1 MSSIDNR
8 VVKMEFDNKQFESGV
23 STTMSTLDK
32 LKAKLKFKDESKSLD
47 DISNK
52 AKKMDF
58 SPLASAV
65 QTVADRFSNLG
76 IVGMTVLQNITT
88 SVMNLGT
95 QMLKSITIDPI
106 KSGLSEYETQIN
118 SVQTILSNTRSK
130 GTNIDQV
137 NAALDELNTYAD
149 KTIYNFTEM
158 TRNIGTFTAAGVGLD
173 ESVSAIKGIANLAAA
188 SGSTSTQAST
198 AMYQLSQALA
208 AGRVSLMD
216 WNSVVNAGMGG
227 ELFQTALKR
236 TAENMGTNVDAMI
249 EKYGSFRESLTQGG
263 WLTAEVLT
271 ETLSQI
277 AGAYSK
283 EDLLAKGYT
292 ESQANEI
299 MSLAQDAEDAA
310 TKVTTFTKLIDTL
323 GEALQSGWTQSWET
337 IIGDFE
343 DAKELWSGVSD
354 ILGGYINADAQA
366 RNEMLQGWADM
377 GGRQQIIEGVS
388 TAFQNLVRI
397 LGFVQRG
404 FQKALPPMTSEGLF
418 NITKGFNDL
427 MKALTPTP
435 EMLID
440 IGKIAHGVGS
450 VLSIIGQVI
459 STIARS
465 IFNFLGS
472 KGVGSVAETLLDTLA
487 NVAEF
492 FIDIDNSMKSGSGL
506 DKLASGLDTAFG
518 GISDLLGKATGGVKT
533 FGDAL
538 DVVFDIIGDVV
549 GAIGGG
555 FTDAIEWVSENLD
568 FGDIF
573 GAAAGGGIFLV
584 GKKIAGVFDTIRE
597 AIEKFTGGGGGEDK
611 GPGIKEKISDI
622 LDGVGDSIQAFTSG
636 IKAGTLLTIAASI
649 GILTLSLAK
658 LSEIPA
664 HKVNDSLMQIGIMMG
679 ELIGAFA
686 LLQVAL
692 KKLNNKGIIK
702 AGATLIL
709 IATAVNILAD
719 AVSKMAEIDSDKVAQ
734 GLIAVGVGLAELVA
748 ALKFLDG
755 VKINLRTSV
764 AIIAIAEACKML
776 ADAVDKFSDMSW
788 DEIGRGLT
796 AMGGA
801 LAEVSLA
808 LAGLSKAGGGGALLG
823 SGGIFI
829 TVQAMKDVADVL
841 KELGDMEWD
850 QIGKGLSAM
859 GGALAEL
866 AIATGAV
873 GKVAGVGAIFGGGGL
888 ALAAQSLK
896 PLAETLKSIG
906 DMDWEQIGKGLTGMG
921 GALTELGLITGILG
935 KVTGAGG
942 LLGAAT
948 LVIGVQALKP
958 LGDALSQIGSLDW
971 ETIGRG
977 LVGMGAGLGE
987 LALIS
992 GLVGS
997 ITGAGG
1003 LVGAATLVLG
1013 VQALQPLADALEQ
1026 MGSMS
1031 WEEIAKGLVA
1041 MGGALTE
1048 VGVISGLVGTL
1059 GGPLATLGAG
1069 TLTLGVQGL
1078 GDLADAL
1085 QKFGSMDWD
1094 SIGRGLT
1101 AMGAAM
1107 GETALGGLLNTFSGP
1122 GLATLSQAAEPL
1134 GTLADS
1140 VKKWSG
1146 VSVPEGLGTQLGTLA
1161 DGIGKFTF
1169 GGFGAGAIATVA
1181 EPLGTLATSVRKWN
1195 GVTIPENIGTG
1206 MQNLADGVNAF
1217 TLSGLAGFSIG
1228 AVAEPLGTLATSVRK
1243 WNGID
1248 IAENIGEGLK
1258 SLADGVGAFT
1268 FSGFSTGGM
1277 YSVVE
1282 PLGELATAVRKWNG
1296 ITITEGLGDGLKGLA
1311 DGLNAFASVNTSGL
1325 SGLTDLGPAVSG
1337 IASAANQ
1344 LAGVNFSGVAAN
1356 LKSFASSLSA
1366 IPAAISGLGA
1376 SMASAASSAVSSFSS
1391 ALTVGLMA
1399 ASIGATATI
1408 AAMFVTMG
1416 ASISSGFTATSA
1428 QFAQGASKWMQ
1439 SLAQG
1444 ISAKSGSVTTATRNV
1459 MTKAAQSVQGFSG
1472 RFRSAGIDAM
1482 NGLAA
1487 GIRAGGSGA
1496 INAAANVASRAL
1508 AAAKRALDSHSPS
1521 KKFMELGEDSDKGLI
1536 NGFLA
1541 LSNKVEAAARGVA
1554 TGALNGAT
1562 DGLSNIGTLSAKVTP
1577 IFDGSNGKLFSGGS
1591 IRANVDT
1598 RGLNGS
1604 VVSLSELMSA
1614 NEQNLIRQNSELRT
1628 SVETLQSEV
1637 SNLGDKIANM
1647 QFGFYVD
1654 GKNLAKATAK
1664 PMNQQLQILSKRS
1677 RL

>member
-76 IVGMTVLQNITT
+76 IVGMTALQNITT

-137 NAALDELNTYAD
+137 NDALDELNTYAD

-188 SGSTSTQAST
+188 SGSTSAQASQ

-277 AGAYSK
+277 AGVYSK

-299 MSLAQDAEDAA
+299 MALAQDAENAA

-337 IIGDFE
+337 VIGDFE
-343 DAKELWSGVSD
+343 EARELWSGVSD

-366 RNEMLQGWADM
+366 RNEMLKGWADM
-377 GGRQQIIEGVS
+377 GGRQHIIDGVS
-388 TAFQNLVRI
+388 TAFQNLVSI
-397 LGFVQRG
+397 LGTVKSG
-404 FQKALPPMTSEGLF
+404 FEKALPPITSEGLF
-418 NITKGFNDL
+418 NITKGFSDL
-427 MKALTPTP
+427 MKALTPSTD
-435 EMLID
+435 MLED
-440 IGKIAHGVGS
+440 LGTIAEGVGS
-450 VLSIIGQVI
+450 VLSIIGQVV
-459 STIARS
+459 STIAGS

-472 KGVGSVAETLLDTLA
+472 KGVGSVAETLLGTLA
-487 NVAEF
+487 DVAQF

-506 DKLASGLDTAFG
+506 DKLANGLDTAFG
-518 GISDLLGKATGGVKT
+518 GVSGLFEKATGGVKT

-538 DVVFDIIGDVV
+538 GVVFDIIGDVV

-555 FTDAIEWVSENLD
+555 FADAIKWVSENLD

-597 AIEKFTGGGGGEDK
+597 AIEKFTGGGKGGEETES
-611 GPGIKEKISDI
+611 IKDKISNL
-622 LDGVGDSIQAFTSG
+622 LDGVGDSLKSFTTG

-686 LLQVAL
+686 LLQLAL
-692 KKLNNKGIIK
+692 KKLNSKGVVK
-702 AGATLIL
+702 AGITLIL
-709 IATAVNILAD
+709 IATAINILAS
-719 AVSKMAEIDSDKVAQ
+719 AVKKMADIDPDRIAQ
-734 GLIAVGVGLAELVA
+734 GLVAVGVGLAEIVA
-748 ALKFLDG
+748 ALKILDG
-755 VKINLRTSV
+755 TKINLRTSV
-764 AIIAIAEACKML
+764 AIIAIAEACKIL
-776 ADAVDKFSDMSW
+776 ADAVEKFSNLSW
-788 DEIGRGLT
+788 DEIGRGLA

-801 LAEVSLA
+801 LAEVSIA

-823 SGGIFI
+823 SAGIFI
-829 TVQAMKDVADVL
+829 TVQALKDVADIL
-841 KELGDMEWD
+841 KELGEMEWEE
-850 QIGKGLSAM
+850 IGKGLAAM

-866 AIATGAV
+866 SIATASV
-873 GKVAGVGAIFGGGGL
+873 GKIAGVGAIFGGGGL

-896 PLAETLKSIG
+896 PIAEALQDIG
-906 DMDWEQIGKGLTGMG
+906 DMEWEEIGKGLTGMG
-921 GALTELGLITGILG
+921 GALAELGL
-935 KVTGAGG
+935 VTG
-942 LLGAAT
+942 LLGSISGMGGLVGAGA
-948 LVIGVQALKP
+948 LVIAVQSLKP
-958 LGDALSQIGSLDW
+958 LADALDQIGSMSW
-971 ETIGRG
+971 EEIGKG

-997 ITGAGG
+997 LTGMGG
-1003 LVGAATLVLG
+1003 LVGAGTLVLG

-1031 WEEIAKGLVA
+1031 WEEIGRGLVA

-1122 GLATLSQAAEPL
+1122 GLATISQAAEPL

-1146 VSVPEGLGTQLGTLA
+1146 VSVPEGLGAQLGTLA

-1169 GGFGAGAIATVA
+1169 GGFGAGAISTVA
-1181 EPLGTLATSVRKWN
+1181 EPLGTLATSVKKWN
-1195 GVTIPENIGTG
+1195 GVTVPENIGTG
-1206 MQNLADGVNAF
+1206 MQSLADGVNAF

-1243 WNGID
+1243 WNGIT
-1248 IAENIGEGLK
+1248 IAENIGTGLK

-1268 FSGFSTGGM
+1268 LSGFSTGGM
-1277 YSVVE
+1277 YAVVE
-1282 PLGELATAVRKWNG
+1282 PLGQLATAVRKWNG
-1296 ITITEGLGDGLKGLA
+1296 ITITEGLGSGLKGLA
-1311 DGLNAFASVNTSGL
+1311 EGLGAFGSMNTSGL
-1325 SGLTDLGPAVSG
+1325 SNLTNLGPAVNS
-1337 IASAANQ
+1337 IADAANT
-1344 LAGVNFSGVAAN
+1344 LAAVNISAFAA
-1356 LKSFASSLSA
+1356 SLNV
-1366 IPAAISGLGA
+1366 IPSAISGLGA
-1376 SMASAASSAVSSFSS
+1376 SMASAATSAVMSFSAAMS
-1391 ALTVGLMA
+1391 AGLMT
-1399 ASIGATATI
+1399 ASVASTATVS
-1408 AAMFVTMG
+1408 AMFLSITASVT
-1416 ASISSGFTATSA
+1416 SGFASTSS
-1428 QFAQGASKWMQ
+1428 QFLQGASKWMQ

-1444 ISAKSGSVTTATRNV
+1444 IRAKESMVTTSTRRV
-1459 MTKAAQSVQGFSG
+1459 MDQAARSVQNYSG

-1508 AAAKRALDSHSPS
+1508 AAAKAALDSHSPS

-1541 LSNKVEAAARGVA
+1541 LSSKVEAAARGVA

-1562 DGLSNIGTLSAKVTP
+1562 DGLSNIGSLSAKVTP

-1664 PMNQQLQILSKRS
+1664 PMNQQLQILSRRS

>member
-76 IVGMTVLQNITT
+76 IVGMTALQNITT

-137 NAALDELNTYAD
+137 NSALDELNTYAD

-299 MSLAQDAEDAA
+299 MALAQDAENAA

-343 DAKELWSGVSD
+343 EARELWSGVSD

-388 TAFQNLVRI
+388 TAFQNLVSI
-397 LGFVQRG
+397 LGAVKSG
-404 FQKALPPMTSEGLF
+404 FERALPPITSEGLF
-418 NITKGFNDL
+418 NISKGFNDL
-427 MKALTPTP
+427 MKALTPSTD
-435 EMLID
+435 MLKD
-440 IGKIAHGVGS
+440 LGTIAEGVGS

-459 STIARS
+459 GTIAGS

-472 KGVGSVAETLLDTLA
+472 KGVGSVAETLLGTLA
-487 NVAEF
+487 DVAQF

-506 DKLASGLDTAFG
+506 DKLASGLDAAFG
-518 GISDLLGKATGGVKT
+518 GISDLLGKATGGVET

-538 DVVFDIIGDVV
+538 GVIVDIIGDVV

-555 FTDAIEWVSENLD
+555 FTDAIKWVSENLD

-573 GAAAGGGIFLV
+573 GAAAGGGIFLI

-597 AIEKFTGGGGGEDK
+597 AIEKFTGGGGEDK
-611 GPGIKEKISDI
+611 GPGIKEKISDL

-702 AGATLIL
+702 AGAALIL
-709 IATAVNILAD
+709 IATAVNVLAD
-719 AVSKMAEIDSDKVAQ
+719 AVSKMADIDSDKVAQ

-776 ADAVDKFSDMSW
+776 ADAVEKFSGMSW

-801 LAEVSLA
+801 LAEVSIA
-808 LAGLSKAGGGGALLG
+808 LAGLSKVGGGGALLG

-841 KELGDMEWD
+841 KELGGMEWEE
-850 QIGKGLSAM
+850 IGKGLSAM

-866 AIATGAV
+866 AIVTGAV
-873 GKVAGVGAIFGGGGL
+873 GKIAGVGAIFGGGGL
-888 ALAAQSLK
+888 GLAAQSLK
-896 PLAETLKSIG
+896 PLAEALQDIG
-906 DMDWEQIGKGLTGMG
+906 DMEWEEIGKGLTGMG
-921 GALTELGLITGILG
+921 GALAELGL
-935 KVTGAGG
+935 VTG
-942 LLGAAT
+942 LLGNISGMGG
-948 LVIGVQALKP
+948 LVGAGALVLAVQSLKP
-958 LGDALSQIGSLDW
+958 LADALEQIGSLDW

-977 LVGMGAGLGE
+977 LVGMGGGLGE

-992 GLVGS
+992 GLVGNL
-997 ITGAGG
+997 TGMGG
-1003 LVGAATLVLG
+1003 LVGAGTLVLG

-1026 MGSMS
+1026 IGSMS
-1031 WEEIAKGLVA
+1031 WEEIAKGLVG

-1122 GLATLSQAAEPL
+1122 GLANISAAAEPL
-1134 GTLADS
+1134 GNLADS

-1146 VSVPEGLGTQLGTLA
+1146 VSVPEGLGTQLGVLA

-1181 EPLGTLATSVRKWN
+1181 EPLGTLATSVKKWN

-1206 MQNLADGVNAF
+1206 MRNLADGVNAF
-1217 TLSGLAGFSIG
+1217 TLSGLAGFGIG

-1243 WNGID
+1243 WNGIT
-1248 IAENIGEGLK
+1248 IAENIGTGLK

-1268 FSGFSTGGM
+1268 LSGFSTGGM
-1277 YSVVE
+1277 YAVVE

-1296 ITITEGLGDGLKGLA
+1296 ITITEGLGSGLKGLA
-1311 DGLNAFASVNTSGL
+1311 DGLNAFANMNTSGL
-1325 SGLTDLGPAVSG
+1325 GSLTNLGPAVSS
-1337 IASAANQ
+1337 IANAANQ
-1344 LAGVNFSGVAAN
+1344 LAGINFAGVASN
-1356 LKSFASSLSA
+1356 LASFTSSLSA
-1366 IPAAISGLGA
+1366 IPAAISGLGG
-1376 SMASAASSAVSSFSS
+1376 SMAAAAASAVSSFSS
-1391 ALTVGLMA
+1391 TLTAGLMA
-1399 ASIGATATI
+1399 ASVGATATVT
-1408 AAMFVTMG
+1408 AMFVVMG
-1416 ASISSGFTATSA
+1416 ASISSGFTTTSA

-1444 ISAKSGSVTTATRNV
+1444 ISAKSSSVTSATRNV
-1459 MTKAAQSVQGFSG
+1459 MNQAAQAVQGYSG
-1472 RFRSAGIDAM
+1472 RFRSAGVDAM

-1508 AAAKRALDSHSPS
+1508 AAAKRALDSNSPS
-1521 KKFMELGEDSDKGLI
+1521 KKFMELGEDSDQGLI

-1562 DGLSNIGTLSAKVTP
+1562 DGLSDMGKLSARVTP
-1577 IFDGSNGKLFSGGS
+1577 IFDGSNSKIFSGGS

-1614 NEQNLIRQNSELRT
+1614 NEQNLIRQNSELRS

-1637 SNLGDKIANM
+1637 SNLGDKIASM

-1664 PMNQQLQILSKRS
+1664 PMNQQLQILSRRS

>member
-76 IVGMTVLQNITT
+76 IVGMTALQNITT

-95 QMLKSITIDPI
+95 QMLKSITVDPI

-173 ESVSAIKGIANLAAA
+173 ESVNAIKGIANLAAA

-277 AGAYSK
+277 AGVYSK

-299 MSLAQDAEDAA
+299 MSLAQDAENAA

-337 IIGDFE
+337 VIGDFE
-343 DAKELWSGVSD
+343 EARELWSGVSD

-366 RNEMLQGWADM
+366 RNEMLKGWADM

-440 IGKIAHGVGS
+440 IGKIAQGVGS

-459 STIARS
+459 STIAGS

-492 FIDIDNSMKSGSGL
+492 FIDIDQSMKSGSGL
-506 DKLASGLDTAFG
+506 DKLANGLDATFG
-518 GISDLLGKATGGVKT
+518 GISGLLEKATGGVKS
-533 FGDAL
+533 FGDVL
-538 DVVFDIIGDVV
+538 DRIVDIIGDVV
-549 GAIGGG
+549 SAIGGG
-555 FTDAIEWVSENLD
+555 FTDAINWVSENLD

-611 GPGIKEKISDI
+611 GPGIKEKISDL
-622 LDGVGDSIQAFTSG
+622 LDGVGESIQAFTSG

-764 AIIAIAEACKML
+764 AIIAIAEACEML

-829 TVQAMKDVADVL
+829 TVQAMKDVAEVL

-850 QIGKGLSAM
+850 QIGKGLAAM

-866 AIATGAV
+866 SIATGAV
-873 GKVAGVGAIFGGGGL
+873 GKIAGGGALLGGGGL

-896 PLAETLKSIG
+896 PLADTLKSIG

-921 GALTELGLITGILG
+921 GALAELGLVTGLLG
-935 KVTGAGG
+935 TISGAGG
-942 LLGAAT
+942 LVGAAT
-948 LVIGVQALKP
+948 LVIAVQSLKP
-958 LGDALSQIGSLDW
+958 LGDALAQIGGLDW

-997 ITGAGG
+997 IAGVGG
-1003 LVGAATLVLG
+1003 LVGAGTLVLG
-1013 VQALQPLADALEQ
+1013 VQALQPLADALQ
-1026 MGSMS
+1026 QIGSMS
-1031 WEEIAKGLVA
+1031 WEEIAKGLVG

-1048 VGVISGLVGTL
+1048 IGVISGLVGTL

-1146 VSVPEGLGTQLGTLA
+1146 VTIPEGLGAQLGTLA
-1161 DGIGKFTF
+1161 GGIQSFTF
-1169 GGFGAGAIATVA
+1169 GGFGAGAISTVA
-1181 EPLGTLATSVRKWN
+1181 EPLGTLATSVKKWN
-1195 GVTIPENIGTG
+1195 GVTVPENIGTG
-1206 MQNLADGVNAF
+1206 MHSLADGVNAF
-1217 TLSGLAGFSIG
+1217 TFSGLAGFSIG

-1248 IAENIGEGLK
+1248 IAENIGTGLK

-1268 FSGFSTGGM
+1268 FTGFSTGGM
-1277 YSVVE
+1277 YAVVE

-1296 ITITEGLGDGLKGLA
+1296 ITITEGLGAGLKGLA
-1311 DGLNAFASVNTSGL
+1311 DGLNAFGNLNTSGL
-1325 SGLTDLGPAVSG
+1325 SSLTNLGPAVSG
-1337 IASAANQ
+1337 IVSAANQ
-1344 LAGVNFSGVAAN
+1344 LAGVNFAGVASN
-1356 LKSFASSLSA
+1356 LSSFASSLSA
-1366 IPAAISGLGA
+1366 IPAAISGLGS
-1376 SMASAASSAVSSFSS
+1376 SMASAAASVVSSFSS
-1391 ALTVGLMA
+1391 TLTTGLMA
-1399 ASIGATATI
+1399 ASVGATATI
-1408 AAMFVTMG
+1408 TAMFVTMG
-1416 ASISSGFTATSA
+1416 ASISAGFTTTSA
-1428 QFAQGASKWMQ
+1428 QFSQGASKWMQ

-1444 ISAKSGSVTTATRNV
+1444 ISAKSGSVTSATRNV
-1459 MTKAAQSVQGFSG
+1459 MTRAAQSVQGFSG

-1554 TGALNGAT
+1554 TGALDGAT
-1562 DGLSNIGTLSAKVTP
+1562 DGLSNMGTLSAKVAP
-1577 IFDGSNGKLFSGGS
+1577 IFDGNNGKLFSGGS

-1628 SVETLQSEV
+1628 SVEKLQSEV
-1637 SNLGDKIANM
+1637 GTLGDKISNM

>member
-32 LKAKLKFKDESKSLD
+32 LKVKLKFKDESKSLD

-65 QTVADRFSNLG
+65 QTVADRFGTLG
-76 IVGMTVLQNITT
+76 IVGMTAIQNITT

-188 SGSTSTQAST
+188 SGSTSTQASQ

-299 MSLAQDAEDAA
+299 MALAQDAENAA

-337 IIGDFE
+337 VIGDFE
-343 DAKELWSGVSD
+343 EARELWSGVSD

-366 RNEMLQGWADM
+366 RNEMLKGWADM
-377 GGRQQIIEGVS
+377 GGRQHIIDGVS
-388 TAFQNLVRI
+388 TAFQNLVSI
-397 LGFVQRG
+397 LGTVKSG
-404 FQKALPPMTSEGLF
+404 FEKALPPITSEGLF
-418 NITKGFNDL
+418 NITKGFSDL
-427 MKALTPTP
+427 MKALIPSTD
-435 EMLID
+435 MLED
-440 IGKIAHGVGS
+440 LGTIAEGVGS
-450 VLSIIGQVI
+450 VLSIVGQVI
-459 STIARS
+459 STIAGS

-487 NVAEF
+487 DVAQF
-492 FIDIDNSMKSGSGL
+492 FIDIDNSMKNGSGL
-506 DKLASGLDTAFG
+506 DKLANGLDTAFG
-518 GISDLLGKATGGVKT
+518 GISDILGKATGGVKT

-538 DVVFDIIGDVV
+538 GVVFDIIGDVV

-555 FTDAIEWVSENLD
+555 FTDAIKWVSENLD

-573 GAAAGGGIFLV
+573 GAAAGGGIFLI

-597 AIEKFTGGGGGEDK
+597 AIEKFTGGGKGGDDTES
-611 GPGIKEKISDI
+611 IKDKISSL
-622 LDGVGDSIQAFTSG
+622 LDGVKDSVQSFTTG
-636 IKAGTLLTIAASI
+636 IKAGTLITIAASI

-664 HKVNDSLMQIGIMMG
+664 HKVSDSLMQIGIMMG
-679 ELIGAFA
+679 ELVGAFA
-686 LLQVAL
+686 LLQLAL
-692 KKLNNKGIIK
+692 KKFNSKGVVK
-702 AGATLIL
+702 AGVTLIL
-709 IATAVNILAD
+709 IATAIDILAS
-719 AVSKMAEIDSDKVAQ
+719 AVKKMADIDPDRVAQ
-734 GLIAVGVGLAELVA
+734 GLVAVGIGLAELVG
-748 ALKFLDG
+748 ALKILNG
-755 VKINLRTSV
+755 TNINLRTSV
-764 AIIAIAEACKML
+764 AIIAIAEACKIL
-776 ADAVDKFSDMSW
+776 ADAVDKFSNLSW

-823 SGGIFI
+823 SAGIFI
-829 TVQAMKDVADVL
+829 TVQALKDVADIL
-841 KELGDMEWD
+841 QELGEMEWEE
-850 QIGKGLSAM
+850 IGKGLAAM

-866 AIATGAV
+866 SIATASV
-873 GKVAGVGAIFGGGGL
+873 GKIAGGGAIFGGGGI

-896 PLAETLKSIG
+896 PIAEALQDIG
-906 DMDWEQIGKGLTGMG
+906 DMEWEEIGKGLTGMG
-921 GALTELGLITGILG
+921 GALAELGI
-935 KVTGAGG
+935 VTG
-942 LLGAAT
+942 LLG
-948 LVIGVQALKP
+948 
-958 LGDALSQIGSLDW
+958 S
-971 ETIGRG
+971 
-977 LVGMGAGLGE
+977 
-987 LALIS
+987 IS
-992 GLVGS
+992 GM
-997 ITGAGG
+997 GG
-1003 LVGAATLVLG
+1003 LVGAGTLVLG
-1013 VQALQPLADALEQ
+1013 VQTLQPLADALEK

-1031 WEEIAKGLVA
+1031 WEEIGRGLVA

-1161 DGIGKFTF
+1161 DGIGKFAF
-1169 GGFGAGAIATVA
+1169 GGFGAGVISTVA
-1181 EPLGTLATSVRKWN
+1181 EPLGTLATSVKKWN
-1195 GVTIPENIGTG
+1195 GVTVPENIGTG
-1206 MQNLADGVNAF
+1206 MQSLADGVNAF

-1243 WNGID
+1243 WNGIT
-1248 IAENIGEGLK
+1248 IAENIGTGLK

-1268 FSGFSTGGM
+1268 LSGFSTGGM
-1277 YSVVE
+1277 YAVVE
-1282 PLGELATAVRKWNG
+1282 PLGQLATAVRKWNG
-1296 ITITEGLGDGLKGLA
+1296 ITITEGLGSGLKGLA
-1311 DGLNAFASVNTSGL
+1311 EGLNAFGSMNTSGL
-1325 SGLTDLGPAVSG
+1325 VNLTNLGPAVNS
-1337 IASAANQ
+1337 IANAANT
-1344 LAGVNFSGVAAN
+1344 LATVNFSGAAAN
-1356 LKSFASSLSA
+1356 ISAFAASLNT
-1366 IPAAISGLGA
+1366 IPSAISGLGA
-1376 SMASAASSAVSSFSS
+1376 SMASAATSAVMSFSS
-1391 ALTVGLMA
+1391 AMSAGLMA
-1399 ASIGATATI
+1399 ASVASTATVST
-1408 AAMFVTMG
+1408 MFLSITASVT
-1416 ASISSGFTATSA
+1416 SGFASTSS
-1428 QFAQGASKWMQ
+1428 QFLQGASKWMQ

-1444 ISAKSGSVTTATRNV
+1444 TRSKESVVTTSTRRV
-1459 MTKAAQSVQGFSG
+1459 MDQAARSVQNYSG

-1482 NGLAA
+1482 NGLAS

-1508 AAAKRALDSHSPS
+1508 AAAKNALDSNSPS

-1536 NGFLA
+1536 NGFLSLA
-1541 LSNKVEAAARGVA
+1541 NKVEAAARGVA

-1562 DGLSNIGTLSAKVTP
+1562 DGLGNIGSLSAKVTP
-1577 IFDGSNGKLFSGGS
+1577 IFDGNNSKLFSGGS

-1604 VVSLSELMSA
+1604 VVSLSDLMSA
-1614 NEQNLIRQNSELRT
+1614 NEQSLIRQNSELRT

-1664 PMNQQLQILSKRS
+1664 PMNQQLQILSRRS

>member
-76 IVGMTVLQNITT
+76 IVGMTALQNITT

-95 QMLKSITIDPI
+95 QMLKSITVDPI

-173 ESVSAIKGIANLAAA
+173 ESVNAIKGIANLAAA

-277 AGAYSK
+277 AGVYSK

-299 MSLAQDAEDAA
+299 MSLAQDAENAA
-310 TKVTTFTKLIDTL
+310 IKVTTFTKLIDTL

-337 IIGDFE
+337 VIGDFE
-343 DAKELWSGVSD
+343 EARELWSGVSD

-366 RNEMLQGWADM
+366 RNEMLKGWVDM
-377 GGRQQIIEGVS
+377 GGRQQIIDGVS
-388 TAFQNLVRI
+388 TAFQNLVTI
-397 LGFVQRG
+397 LGTVKSG
-404 FQKALPPMTSEGLF
+404 FEKALPPMTSEGLF
-418 NITKGFNDL
+418 NISKGFNDL
-427 MKALTPTP
+427 MKALTPST
-435 EMLID
+435 EMLED
-440 IGKIAHGVGS
+440 LGTIAQGVGS

-459 STIARS
+459 STIAGS

-487 NVAEF
+487 NVAKF

-506 DKLASGLDTAFG
+506 DKLANGLDAAFG
-518 GISDLLGKATGGVKT
+518 GISGLLEKATGGVKT
-533 FGDAL
+533 FGDVL
-538 DVVFDIIGDVV
+538 DRIVDIIGDVV

-555 FTDAIEWVSENLD
+555 FTDAIKWVSENLD

-584 GKKIAGVFDTIRE
+584 GKKIAGVFDTIRQ

-611 GPGIKEKISDI
+611 GPGIKEKISDL

-829 TVQAMKDVADVL
+829 TVQAMKDVAEVL
-841 KELGDMEWD
+841 KELGGMEWEE
-850 QIGKGLSAM
+850 IGKGLAAM

-873 GKVAGVGAIFGGGGL
+873 GKIAGGGALLGGGGL

-906 DMDWEQIGKGLTGMG
+906 DMDWEQIDKGLTGMG
-921 GALTELGLITGILG
+921 GALTELGLITGLLG
-935 KVTGAGG
+935 KIAGVGG
-942 LLGAAT
+942 LMGAAT
-948 LVIGVQALKP
+948 LVIAVQSLKP

-977 LVGMGAGLGE
+977 LVGMGAGLTE

-997 ITGAGG
+997 IAGVGG
-1003 LVGAATLVLG
+1003 LVGAGTLVLG
-1013 VQALQPLADALEQ
+1013 VQALQPLADALQ
-1026 MGSMS
+1026 QIGSMS
-1031 WEEIAKGLVA
+1031 WEEIAKGLVG

-1048 VGVISGLVGTL
+1048 IGVISGLVGTL

-1122 GLATLSQAAEPL
+1122 GLANISAAAEPL
-1134 GTLADS
+1134 GNLADS

-1146 VSVPEGLGTQLGTLA
+1146 VSVPEGLGTQLGVLA

-1181 EPLGTLATSVRKWN
+1181 EPLGTLATSVKKWN
-1195 GVTIPENIGTG
+1195 GVTVPENIGTG
-1206 MQNLADGVNAF
+1206 MHSLADGVNAF

-1243 WNGID
+1243 WNGIT
-1248 IAENIGEGLK
+1248 IAENIGTGLK

-1268 FSGFSTGGM
+1268 FTGFSTGGM
-1277 YSVVE
+1277 YAVVE

-1296 ITITEGLGDGLKGLA
+1296 ITITEGLGNGLKGLA
-1311 DGLNAFASVNTSGL
+1311 DGLNAFGNLNTSGL
-1325 SGLTDLGPAVSG
+1325 SSLTNLGPAVSG
-1337 IASAANQ
+1337 IVSAANQ
-1344 LAGVNFSGVAAN
+1344 LSGVNFAGVASN
-1356 LKSFASSLSA
+1356 LSSFASSLRA

-1376 SMASAASSAVSSFSS
+1376 SMASAASSAVASFSAAMS
-1391 ALTVGLMA
+1391 AGLMA
-1399 ASIGATATI
+1399 ASASSIATVS
-1408 AAMFVTMG
+1408 AMFLRIT
-1416 ASISSGFTATSA
+1416 ASVVSGFASTSS
-1428 QFAQGASKWMQ
+1428 QFLQGGSKWMQ

-1444 ISAKSGSVTTATRNV
+1444 IQSRESTVTSATKRV
-1459 MTKAAQSVQGFSG
+1459 MDQASRSVQNYSSK
-1472 RFRSAGIDAM
+1472 FRSAGVDAM

-1496 INAAANVASRAL
+1496 IAAAANVASRAL
-1508 AAAKRALDSHSPS
+1508 AAAKRALDSDSPS
-1521 KKFMELGEDSDKGLI
+1521 KKFMELGEDSDQGLI

-1554 TGALNGAT
+1554 TGALDGAT
-1562 DGLSNIGTLSAKVTP
+1562 DGLSNMGTLSAKVTP

-1628 SVETLQSEV
+1628 SVEKLQSEV
-1637 SNLGDKIANM
+1637 GTLGDKISNM

>member
-58 SPLASAV
+58 STLASAV
-65 QTVADRFSNLG
+65 QTVADRFSTLG
-76 IVGMTVLQNITT
+76 IVGMTALQNITT

-137 NAALDELNTYAD
+137 NSALDELNTYAD

-173 ESVSAIKGIANLAAA
+173 ESVNAIKGIANLAAA

-277 AGAYSK
+277 AGVYSK

-299 MSLAQDAEDAA
+299 MALAQDAENAA

-337 IIGDFE
+337 VIGDFE
-343 DAKELWSGVSD
+343 EARELWSGVSD

-366 RNEMLQGWADM
+366 RNEMLKGWADM
-377 GGRQQIIEGVS
+377 GGRQQIIEGIS
-388 TAFQNLVRI
+388 TAFQNLVSI
-397 LGFVQRG
+397 LGTVKSG
-404 FQKALPPMTSEGLF
+404 FEKALPPITSEGLF

-427 MKALTPTP
+427 MKALTPSTD
-435 EMLID
+435 MLED
-440 IGKIAHGVGS
+440 LGTIAEGVGS

-459 STIARS
+459 STIAGS

-472 KGVGSVAETLLDTLA
+472 KGVGSVAETLLGTLA
-487 NVAEF
+487 DVAQF
-492 FIDIDNSMKSGSGL
+492 FIDINNSMKSGSGL
-506 DKLASGLDTAFG
+506 DKLANGLDAAFG
-518 GISDLLGKATGGVKT
+518 GISDILGKATGGVKT

-538 DVVFDIIGDVV
+538 GVVFDIIGDVVGAIGDVV

-555 FTDAIEWVSENLD
+555 FTDAIQWVSDNLD
-568 FGDIF
+568 FSDIF
-573 GAAAGGGIFLV
+573 GAAAGGGIFLI

-597 AIEKFTGGGGGEDK
+597 AIEKFTGGGKGGDDTES
-611 GPGIKEKISDI
+611 IKDKISSL
-622 LDGVGDSIQAFTSG
+622 LDGVGDSLKSFTTG
-636 IKAGTLLTIAASI
+636 IKAGTLLTIASSI

-664 HKVNDSLMQIGIMMG
+664 HKVSDSLMQIGIMMG
-679 ELIGAFA
+679 ELVGAFA
-686 LLQVAL
+686 LLQLAL
-692 KKLNNKGIIK
+692 KKLNNKGVVK
-702 AGATLIL
+702 AGVTLIL
-709 IATAVNILAD
+709 IATAIDILAS
-719 AVSKMAEIDSDKVAQ
+719 AVKKMADIDPDRIAQ
-734 GLIAVGVGLAELVA
+734 GLVGVGVGLAELVA
-748 ALKFLDG
+748 ALKILDG
-755 VKINLRTSV
+755 AKINLRTSV
-764 AIIAIAEACKML
+764 AIIAIAEACKIL
-776 ADAVDKFSDMSW
+776 ADAVEKFSNLSW

-801 LAEVSLA
+801 LAEVSIA

-823 SGGIFI
+823 SAGIFI
-829 TVQAMKDVADVL
+829 TVQALKDVADIL
-841 KELGDMEWD
+841 KELGDMEWE
-850 QIGKGLSAM
+850 QIGKGLAAM

-866 AIATGAV
+866 SIATASV
-873 GKVAGVGAIFGGGGL
+873 GKIAGGGAIFGGGGI

-896 PLAETLKSIG
+896 PIAEALQDIG
-906 DMDWEQIGKGLTGMG
+906 DMEWEEIGKGLTGMG
-921 GALTELGLITGILG
+921 GALAELGI
-935 KVTGAGG
+935 VTG
-942 LLGAAT
+942 LLGNISGMGG
-948 LVIGVQALKP
+948 LVGAGALVLAVQSLKP
-958 LGDALSQIGSLDW
+958 LADALDQIGSLDW

-997 ITGAGG
+997 IAGVGG
-1003 LVGAATLVLG
+1003 LVGAGTLVLG
-1013 VQALQPLADALEQ
+1013 VQALQPLADALEK

-1031 WEEIAKGLVA
+1031 WEEIGKGLVA

-1169 GGFGAGAIATVA
+1169 GGFGAGAISTVA

-1195 GVTIPENIGTG
+1195 GIT
-1206 MQNLADGVNAF
+1206 
-1217 TLSGLAGFSIG
+1217 
-1228 AVAEPLGTLATSVRK
+1228 
-1243 WNGID
+1243 
-1248 IAENIGEGLK
+1248 IAENIGTGLK

-1268 FSGFSTGGM
+1268 LSGFSTGGM
-1277 YSVVE
+1277 YAVVE
-1282 PLGELATAVRKWNG
+1282 PLGQLATAVRKWNG
-1296 ITITEGLGDGLKGLA
+1296 ITITEGLGSGLKGLA
-1311 DGLNAFASVNTSGL
+1311 DGLNAFGSMNTSGL
-1325 SGLTDLGPAVSG
+1325 GNLTNLGPAVNS
-1337 IASAANQ
+1337 IANAANT
-1344 LAGVNFSGVAAN
+1344 LATVNFSGAAAN
-1356 LKSFASSLSA
+1356 ISAFAASLST

-1376 SMASAASSAVSSFSS
+1376 SMASAATSAVMSFSAAMS
-1391 ALTVGLMA
+1391 AGLMA
-1399 ASIGATATI
+1399 ASVASTATVS
-1408 AAMFVTMG
+1408 AMFLSITTSVT
-1416 ASISSGFTATSA
+1416 SGFASTSS
-1428 QFAQGASKWMQ
+1428 QFLQGASKWMQ

-1444 ISAKSGSVTTATRNV
+1444 IRAKESMVTTSTRRV
-1459 MTKAAQSVQGFSG
+1459 MDQAARSVQNYSG

-1496 INAAANVASRAL
+1496 ITAAANVASRAL
-1508 AAAKRALDSHSPS
+1508 AAAKNALDSHSPS

-1562 DGLSNIGTLSAKVTP
+1562 DGLSNIGSLSAKVTP

-1664 PMNQQLQILSKRS
+1664 PMNQQLQILSRRS

>member
-65 QTVADRFSNLG
+65 QTVADRFSTLG
-76 IVGMTVLQNITT
+76 IVGMTALQNITT

-299 MSLAQDAEDAA
+299 MALAQDAENAA

-343 DAKELWSGVSD
+343 EARELWSGVSD

-366 RNEMLQGWADM
+366 RNEMLKGWADM
-377 GGRQQIIEGVS
+377 GGRQHIIDGVS
-388 TAFQNLVRI
+388 TAFQNLVSI
-397 LGFVQRG
+397 LGAVKSG
-404 FQKALPPMTSEGLF
+404 FEKALPPITSEGLF
-418 NITKGFNDL
+418 NITKGFSDL
-427 MKALTPTP
+427 MKALTPSTD
-435 EMLID
+435 MLED
-440 IGKIAHGVGS
+440 LGTIAEGVGS

-459 STIARS
+459 STIAGS

-487 NVAEF
+487 DVAQF
-492 FIDIDNSMKSGSGL
+492 FIDINNSMKSGSGL
-506 DKLASGLDTAFG
+506 DKLANGLDTAFG
-518 GISDLLGKATGGVKT
+518 GISGLLEKASGGVKT

-538 DVVFDIIGDVV
+538 GVVSDIIGDVV

-555 FTDAIEWVSENLD
+555 FADAIKWVSDTLD
-568 FGDIF
+568 FSDIF
-573 GAAAGGGIFLV
+573 GAVAGGGIFLM
-584 GKKIAGVFDTIRE
+584 GKKLAGVFDTIRE
-597 AIEKFTGGGGGEDK
+597 AIEKFTGGGGGKEDTES
-611 GPGIKEKISDI
+611 IKDKISNL
-622 LDGVGDSIQAFTSG
+622 LDGVGDSLKSFTTG
-636 IKAGTLLTIAASI
+636 IKAGTLLTIASSI

-664 HKVNDSLMQIGIMMG
+664 HKVGDSLMQIGIMMG
-679 ELIGAFA
+679 ELVGAFA
-686 LLQVAL
+686 LLQLAL
-692 KKLNNKGIIK
+692 KKLNNKGVVK
-702 AGATLIL
+702 AGVTLIL
-709 IATAVNILAD
+709 IATAIDILAS
-719 AVSKMAEIDSDKVAQ
+719 AVKKMADIDPDRVAQ
-734 GLIAVGVGLAELVA
+734 GLVAVGVGLAELVA
-748 ALKFLDG
+748 ALKILDG
-755 VKINLRTSV
+755 TKINLRTSV
-764 AIIAIAEACKML
+764 AIIAIAEACKIL
-776 ADAVDKFSDMSW
+776 ADAVEKFSNLSW

-823 SGGIFI
+823 SAGIFV
-829 TVQAMKDVADVL
+829 TVQALKDVADIL
-841 KELGDMEWD
+841 QELGGMEWEE
-850 QIGKGLSAM
+850 IGKGLAAM

-866 AIATGAV
+866 SIATASV
-873 GKVAGVGAIFGGGGL
+873 GKIAGGGAIFGGGGI

-896 PLAETLKSIG
+896 PIAEALQDIG
-906 DMDWEQIGKGLTGMG
+906 DMEWEEIGKGLTGMG
-921 GALTELGLITGILG
+921 GAFAELGI
-935 KVTGAGG
+935 VTG
-942 LLGAAT
+942 LLGSISGMGG
-948 LVIGVQALKP
+948 LVGAGALVLSVQALKP
-958 LGDALSQIGSLDW
+958 LADALDQIGSLDW

-997 ITGAGG
+997 IAGVGG
-1003 LVGAATLVLG
+1003 LVGAGTLVLG
-1013 VQALQPLADALEQ
+1013 VQALQPLADALEK

-1031 WEEIAKGLVA
+1031 WEEIGKGLVA

-1122 GLATLSQAAEPL
+1122 GLATISQAAEPL
-1134 GTLADS
+1134 GALADS

-1169 GGFGAGAIATVA
+1169 GGFGAGAISTVA
-1181 EPLGTLATSVRKWN
+1181 EPLGTLATSVKKWN
-1195 GVTIPENIGTG
+1195 GVTVPENIGTG
-1206 MQNLADGVNAF
+1206 MQSLADGVNAF

-1243 WNGID
+1243 WNGIT
-1248 IAENIGEGLK
+1248 IAENIGDGLK

-1268 FSGFSTGGM
+1268 LSGFSTGGM
-1277 YSVVE
+1277 YAVVE

-1296 ITITEGLGDGLKGLA
+1296 ITITEGLGSGLKGLA
-1311 DGLNAFASVNTSGL
+1311 DGLNAFGSMNTSGL
-1325 SGLTDLGPAVSG
+1325 GNLSNLGPAVNS
-1337 IASAANQ
+1337 IANAANT
-1344 LAGVNFSGVAAN
+1344 LATVNFSGAAAN
-1356 LKSFASSLSA
+1356 ISAFAASLNV

-1376 SMASAASSAVSSFSS
+1376 SMASAATSAVTSFSAAMS
-1391 ALTVGLMA
+1391 AGLMA
-1399 ASIGATATI
+1399 ASVASTATVS
-1408 AAMFVTMG
+1408 AMFLSITASVT
-1416 ASISSGFTATSA
+1416 SGFASTSSE
-1428 QFAQGASKWMQ
+1428 FLQGASKWMQ

-1444 ISAKSGSVTTATRNV
+1444 IRAKESMVTTVTRRV
-1459 MTKAAQSVQGFSG
+1459 MDQAARSVQNYSG
-1472 RFRSAGIDAM
+1472 RFRSAGVDAM

-1508 AAAKRALDSHSPS
+1508 AAAKAALDSHSPS

-1562 DGLSNIGTLSAKVTP
+1562 DGLSNIGSLSAKVTP
-1577 IFDGSNGKLFSGGS
+1577 IFDGSNSKLFSGGS

-1664 PMNQQLQILSKRS
+1664 PMNQQLQILSRRS

>member
-173 ESVSAIKGIANLAAA
+173 ESVNAIKGIANLAAA

-277 AGAYSK
+277 AGVYSK

-299 MSLAQDAEDAA
+299 MALAQDAEDAA

-337 IIGDFE
+337 VIGDFE
-343 DAKELWSGVSD
+343 EAKELWSGVSD

-388 TAFQNLVRI
+388 TAFQNLVSI
-397 LGFVQRG
+397 LGAVKSG
-404 FQKALPPMTSEGLF
+404 FEKALPPITSEGLF

-427 MKALTPTP
+427 MKALTPSTD
-435 EMLID
+435 MLED
-440 IGKIAHGVGS
+440 LGTIAQGVGS

-459 STIARS
+459 STVAGS

-472 KGVGSVAETLLDTLA
+472 KGVGSVAETLLGTLA
-487 NVAEF
+487 DVAQF

-518 GISDLLGKATGGVKT
+518 GISGLLEKATGGVKT
-533 FGDAL
+533 FGDVL
-538 DVVFDIIGDVV
+538 DVVVDIIGDVV
-549 GAIGGG
+549 SAIGGG

-597 AIEKFTGGGGGEDK
+597 AIEKFTGGGGEDK
-611 GPGIKEKISDI
+611 GPGIKEKISDL
-622 LDGVGDSIQAFTSG
+622 LDGVGESIQAFTSG

-776 ADAVDKFSDMSW
+776 ADAVEKFSDMSW

-808 LAGLSKAGGGGALLG
+808 LAGLSKVGGGGALLG

-829 TVQAMKDVADVL
+829 TVQAMKDVAGVL
-841 KELGDMEWD
+841 KEL
-850 QIGKGLSAM
+850 

-873 GKVAGVGAIFGGGGL
+873 GKIAGVGAIFGGGGL

-896 PLAETLKSIG
+896 PLAETLQDIG
-906 DMDWEQIGKGLTGMG
+906 DMEWEEIGKGLTGMG
-921 GALTELGLITGILG
+921 GALAELGLITGILG
-935 KVTGAGG
+935 KVSGAGG

-948 LVIGVQALKP
+948 LVISVQALKP
-958 LGDALSQIGSLDW
+958 LGDALDQIGSLDW

-997 ITGAGG
+997 ITGVGG
-1003 LVGAATLVLG
+1003 LVGAGTLVLG

-1026 MGSMS
+1026 IGSMS
-1031 WEEIAKGLVA
+1031 WEEIAKGLVG

-1048 VGVISGLVGTL
+1048 IGVISGLVGTL

-1122 GLATLSQAAEPL
+1122 GLATISAAAEPL

-1146 VSVPEGLGTQLGTLA
+1146 VSVPEGLGTQLGVLA

-1169 GGFGAGAIATVA
+1169 GGFGAGAISTVA
-1181 EPLGTLATSVRKWN
+1181 EPLGTLATSVKKWN

-1206 MQNLADGVNAF
+1206 MQSLADGVNAF

-1311 DGLNAFASVNTSGL
+1311 DGLNAFANLNTSGL

-1337 IASAANQ
+1337 IVSAVNQ
-1344 LAGVNFSGVAAN
+1344 LAGVNFAGVASN
-1356 LKSFASSLSA
+1356 LASFASSLST
-1366 IPAAISGLGA
+1366 IPAAISGLGG
-1376 SMASAASSAVSSFSS
+1376 SMASAAVSAVSSFSS
-1391 ALTVGLMA
+1391 ALTAGLLA

-1408 AAMFVTMG
+1408 TAMFVTMG
-1416 ASISSGFTATSA
+1416 ASISSGFTATSS

-1444 ISAKSGSVTTATRNV
+1444 ISAKSSSVTSATRNV
-1459 MTKAAQSVQGFSG
+1459 MNQAAQAVQGYSG
-1472 RFRSAGIDAM
+1472 RFRSAGVDAM

-1521 KKFMELGEDSDKGLI
+1521 KKFMELGEDSDQGLI
-1536 NGFLA
+1536 NGFLS
-1541 LSNKVEAAARGVA
+1541 LSDKVEAAARGVA
-1554 TGALNGAT
+1554 TGALDGAT

-1614 NEQNLIRQNSELRT
+1614 NEQNLIRQNSELRS

-1637 SNLGDKIANM
+1637 SNLGDKISNM

-1664 PMNQQLQILSKRS
+1664 PMNQQLQILSRRS

>member
-52 AKKMDF
+52 AKNMDF

-95 QMLKSITIDPI
+95 QMLKSITVDPI

-173 ESVSAIKGIANLAAA
+173 ESVNAIKGIANLAAA

-263 WLTAEVLT
+263 WLTAEILT

-277 AGAYSK
+277 AGVYSK
-283 EDLLAKGYT
+283 EDLIAKGYT

-299 MSLAQDAEDAA
+299 MSLAQDAENAA

-343 DAKELWSGVSD
+343 EARELWSGVSD

-377 GGRQQIIEGVS
+377 GGRQQIIDGIS

-404 FQKALPPMTSEGLF
+404 FQKAIPPITSEGLF

-440 IGKIAHGVGS
+440 IEKIAHGVGS
-450 VLSIIGQVI
+450 ALSIVGQVI
-459 STIARS
+459 GTIAGS

-487 NVAEF
+487 DVAEF

-506 DKLASGLDTAFG
+506 DKLANGLDAAFG
-518 GISDLLGKATGGVKT
+518 GISGLLEKATGGVKT

-538 DVVFDIIGDVV
+538 GVIVDIIGDVV

-555 FTDAIEWVSENLD
+555 FADAIGWVGENLD

-573 GAAAGGGIFLV
+573 GAVAGGGIFLA

-597 AIEKFTGGGGGEDK
+597 AIEKFTSGGGDK
-611 GPGIKEKISDI
+611 GPGIKEKISDL

-664 HKVNDSLMQIGIMMG
+664 HKVNDSLMQIGVMMG

-709 IATAVNILAD
+709 IAAAVNILAD
-719 AVSKMAEIDSDKVAQ
+719 AVSKMADIDSDKVAQ

-764 AIIAIAEACKML
+764 AIIAIAEACNML

-829 TVQAMKDVADVL
+829 TVQAMKDVAEVL

-921 GALTELGLITGILG
+921 GALTELGLITGLLG
-935 KVTGAGG
+935 KITGMGG
-942 LLGAAT
+942 LIGAAT
-948 LVIGVQALKP
+948 LVVAVQSLKP
-958 LGDALSQIGSLDW
+958 LGDALDQIGSLDW
-971 ETIGRG
+971 EEIAKG

-997 ITGAGG
+997 IAGVGG
-1003 LVGAATLVLG
+1003 LVGAGTLVLG
-1013 VQALQPLADALEQ
+1013 VQALQPLADALQ
-1026 MGSMS
+1026 QIGSMS
-1031 WEEIAKGLVA
+1031 WEEIAKGLVG

-1048 VGVISGLVGTL
+1048 IGVISGLVGTL

-1107 GETALGGLLNTFSGP
+1107 GETALGGLLNTLSGL
-1122 GLATLSQAAEPL
+1122 GLATISQAAEPL

-1146 VSVPEGLGTQLGTLA
+1146 VSVPEGLGTQLGVLA

-1169 GGFGAGAIATVA
+1169 GGFGAGAISTVA
-1181 EPLGTLATSVRKWN
+1181 EPLGTLATSVKKWN
-1195 GVTIPENIGTG
+1195 GVTVPENIGTG
-1206 MQNLADGVNAF
+1206 MQSLADGVNAF

-1296 ITITEGLGDGLKGLA
+1296 ITITAGLGDGLKGLA
-1311 DGLNAFASVNTSGL
+1311 DGLNAFANLNTSGL
-1325 SGLTDLGPAVSG
+1325 LGLTNLGPAVSG
-1337 IASAANQ
+1337 IVSAVNQ
-1344 LAGVNFSGVAAN
+1344 LAGVNFAGVASN
-1356 LKSFASSLSA
+1356 LASFASSLSTV
-1366 IPAAISGLGA
+1366 PAAISGLGG
-1376 SMASAASSAVSSFSS
+1376 SMAAAAASAVASFSS
-1391 ALTVGLMA
+1391 TLTAGLMA
-1399 ASIGATATI
+1399 ASVGATATVT
-1408 AAMFVTMG
+1408 AMFVTMG
-1416 ASISSGFTATSA
+1416 ASISSGFVTTSA
-1428 QFAQGASKWMQ
+1428 EFSQGASKWMQ

-1444 ISAKSGSVTTATRNV
+1444 INAMSSSVTTATRNV
-1459 MTKAAQSVQGFSG
+1459 MNQAAQAVQGFSG
-1472 RFRSAGIDAM
+1472 RFRSAGVDAM

-1541 LSNKVEAAARGVA
+1541 LSSKVESAARGVA
-1554 TGALNGAT
+1554 TGALDGAT
-1562 DGLSNIGTLSAKVTP
+1562 DGLSNIGSLSAKVTP
-1577 IFDGSNGKLFSGGS
+1577 IFDGSNGQLFSGEA

-1637 SNLGDKIANM
+1637 SNLGDKIASM

>member
-76 IVGMTVLQNITT
+76 IVGMTALQNITT

-95 QMLKSITIDPI
+95 QMLKSITVDPI

-173 ESVSAIKGIANLAAA
+173 ESVNAIKGIANLAAA

-277 AGAYSK
+277 AGVYSK

-299 MSLAQDAEDAA
+299 MSLAQDAENAA

-343 DAKELWSGVSD
+343 EARELWSGVSD

-366 RNEMLQGWADM
+366 RNEMLKGWADM
-377 GGRQQIIEGVS
+377 GGRQHIIEGIS

-440 IGKIAHGVGS
+440 IGKIAEGVGS

-459 STIARS
+459 STIAGS

-492 FIDIDNSMKSGSGL
+492 FIDIDQSMKSGSGL
-506 DKLASGLDTAFG
+506 DKLANGLDAAFG
-518 GISDLLGKATGGVKT
+518 GISGLLEKATGGVKT
-533 FGDAL
+533 FGDVL
-538 DVVFDIIGDVV
+538 DRVVDIIGDVV
-549 GAIGGG
+549 SAIGGG
-555 FTDAIEWVSENLD
+555 FTDAINWVSENLD

-597 AIEKFTGGGGGEDK
+597 AIEKFTGGGGDDD
-611 GPGIKEKISDI
+611 GPGIKEKISDL
-622 LDGVGDSIQAFTSG
+622 LDGVGESIQAFTSG

-829 TVQAMKDVADVL
+829 TVQAMKDVAEVL
-841 KELGDMEWD
+841 KELGGMEWD
-850 QIGKGLSAM
+850 QIGKGLAAM

-873 GKVAGVGAIFGGGGL
+873 GKIAGGGALLGGGGL

-896 PLAETLKSIG
+896 PLADTLKSIG

-921 GALTELGLITGILG
+921 GALTELGLITGLLG
-935 KVTGAGG
+935 KIAGVGG
-942 LLGAAT
+942 LMGAAT
-948 LVIGVQALKP
+948 LVIAVQSLKP

-997 ITGAGG
+997 ITGMGG

-1013 VQALQPLADALEQ
+1013 VQALQPLADALQ
-1026 MGSMS
+1026 QIGSMS
-1031 WEEIAKGLVA
+1031 WEEIAKGLVG

-1048 VGVISGLVGTL
+1048 IGVISGLVGTL

-1122 GLATLSQAAEPL
+1122 GLATISQAAEPL

-1146 VSVPEGLGTQLGTLA
+1146 VSVPEGLGTQLGVLA

-1169 GGFGAGAIATVA
+1169 GGFGAGAISTVA
-1181 EPLGTLATSVRKWN
+1181 EPLGTLATSVKKWN
-1195 GVTIPENIGTG
+1195 GVTVPENIGTG
-1206 MQNLADGVNAF
+1206 MQSLADGVNAF

-1243 WNGID
+1243 WNGIT
-1248 IAENIGEGLK
+1248 IAENIGTGLK

-1268 FSGFSTGGM
+1268 FTGFSTGGM
-1277 YSVVE
+1277 YAVVE

-1296 ITITEGLGDGLKGLA
+1296 ITITEGLGSGLKGLA
-1311 DGLNAFASVNTSGL
+1311 DGLNAFANLNTSGL
-1325 SGLTDLGPAVSG
+1325 SGLTNLGPAVSG
-1337 IASAANQ
+1337 IVSAVNQ
-1344 LAGVNFSGVAAN
+1344 LGGVNFAGVASN
-1356 LKSFASSLSA
+1356 LASFASSLSA

-1376 SMASAASSAVSSFSS
+1376 SMASAAASVVSSFSS
-1391 ALTVGLMA
+1391 TLTTGLMA
-1399 ASIGATATI
+1399 ASVGATAAVT
-1408 AAMFVTMG
+1408 AMFVAMR
-1416 ASISSGFTATSA
+1416 ASISSGFTTTSA
-1428 QFAQGASKWMQ
+1428 QFSQGASKWMQ
-1439 SLAQG
+1439 ALAQG
-1444 ISAKSGSVTTATRNV
+1444 ISAKSSSVTTATRNV
-1459 MTKAAQSVQGFSG
+1459 MTRAAQSVQGFSG

-1554 TGALNGAT
+1554 TGALDGAT
-1562 DGLSNIGTLSAKVTP
+1562 DGLSNMGTLSAKVTP

-1628 SVETLQSEV
+1628 SVEKLQSEV
-1637 SNLGDKIANM
+1637 GTLGDKISNM

>member
-76 IVGMTVLQNITT
+76 IVGMTALQNITT

-173 ESVSAIKGIANLAAA
+173 ESVNAIKGIANLAAA

-277 AGAYSK
+277 AGVYSK

-299 MSLAQDAEDAA
+299 MALAQDAEDAA

-343 DAKELWSGVSD
+343 EAKELWSGVSD

-388 TAFQNLVRI
+388 TAFQNLVSI
-397 LGFVQRG
+397 LGAVKSG
-404 FQKALPPMTSEGLF
+404 FEKALPPITSEGLF

-427 MKALTPTP
+427 MKALTPSTD
-435 EMLID
+435 MLED
-440 IGKIAHGVGS
+440 LGTIAQGVGS

-459 STIARS
+459 GTIAGS

-472 KGVGSVAETLLDTLA
+472 KGVGSVAETLLGTLA
-487 NVAEF
+487 DVAQF

-518 GISDLLGKATGGVKT
+518 GISDLLGKATGGVET

-538 DVVFDIIGDVV
+538 DVVVDIIGDVV

-597 AIEKFTGGGGGEDK
+597 AIEKFTGGGGDDD
-611 GPGIKEKISDI
+611 GPGIKEKISDL
-622 LDGVGDSIQAFTSG
+622 LDGVGESIQAFTSG

-686 LLQVAL
+686 LLQAAL

-702 AGATLIL
+702 AGAALIL

-719 AVSKMAEIDSDKVAQ
+719 AVSKMAEIDSDKIAQ

-776 ADAVDKFSDMSW
+776 ADAVEKFSDMSW

-841 KELGDMEWD
+841 KELGDMEWE

-873 GKVAGVGAIFGGGGL
+873 GKIAGVGAIFGGGGL

-896 PLAETLKSIG
+896 PLAETLQDIG
-906 DMDWEQIGKGLTGMG
+906 DMEWEEIGKGLTGMG

-935 KVTGAGG
+935 KVSGAGG
-942 LLGAAT
+942 LLGAAS
-948 LVIGVQALKP
+948 LVISVQALKP
-958 LGDALSQIGSLDW
+958 LGDALDQIGSLDW

-997 ITGAGG
+997 ITGVGG
-1003 LVGAATLVLG
+1003 LVGAGTLVLG

-1026 MGSMS
+1026 IGSMS
-1031 WEEIAKGLVA
+1031 WEEIAKGLVG

-1048 VGVISGLVGTL
+1048 IGVISGLVGTL

-1122 GLATLSQAAEPL
+1122 GLSTISAAAEPL

-1146 VSVPEGLGTQLGTLA
+1146 VSVPEGLGTQLGVLA

-1169 GGFGAGAIATVA
+1169 GGFGAGAISTVA

-1195 GVTIPENIGTG
+1195 GVTVPENIGTG
-1206 MQNLADGVNAF
+1206 MQSLADGVNAF

-1248 IAENIGEGLK
+1248 IAENIGTGLK

-1311 DGLNAFASVNTSGL
+1311 DGLNAFGNLNTSGL
-1325 SGLTDLGPAVSG
+1325 SSLTDLGPAVSG
-1337 IASAANQ
+1337 IVSAANQ

-1366 IPAAISGLGA
+1366 IPATISGLGG
-1376 SMASAASSAVSSFSS
+1376 SMASAAASIVSSFSS
-1391 ALTVGLMA
+1391 SLTTGLLA
-1399 ASIGATATI
+1399 ASVGATATI
-1408 AAMFVTMG
+1408 TAMFVTMG
-1416 ASISSGFTATSA
+1416 ASISSGFTATST
-1428 QFAQGASKWMQ
+1428 QFSQGASKWMQ

-1444 ISAKSGSVTTATRNV
+1444 ISAKSSSVTSATRNV
-1459 MTKAAQSVQGFSG
+1459 MNQAAQAVQGYSG
-1472 RFRSAGIDAM
+1472 RFRSAGVDAM

-1521 KKFMELGEDSDKGLI
+1521 KKFMELGEDSDQGLI

-1541 LSNKVEAAARGVA
+1541 LSDKVEAAARGVA
-1554 TGALNGAT
+1554 TGALNGVT
-1562 DGLSNIGTLSAKVTP
+1562 DGLGDMGKLSARVTP
-1577 IFDGSNGKLFSGGS
+1577 IFDGSNSKIFSGDS

-1614 NEQNLIRQNSELRT
+1614 NEQNLIRQNSELRS

-1637 SNLGDKIANM
+1637 SNLGDKIASM

-1664 PMNQQLQILSKRS
+1664 PMNQQLQILSRRS